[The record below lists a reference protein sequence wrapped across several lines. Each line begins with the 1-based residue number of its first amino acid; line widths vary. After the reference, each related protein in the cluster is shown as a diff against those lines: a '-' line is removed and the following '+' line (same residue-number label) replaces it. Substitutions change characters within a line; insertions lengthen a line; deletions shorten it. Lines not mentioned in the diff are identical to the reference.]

1 VAQFAIVLAN
11 REPVAPAAVTEVRD
25 DLVKLLGSVSDGR
38 SGQGRDHPVAAV
50 LALAAAA
57 VVAGMKGY
65 TAIAG
70 WVRDVPPAV
79 LADLYLRAGA
89 APARPP
95 SKATIWR
102 VITDA
107 DAGALDATV
116 GRWLT
121 GSLPGPAG
129 QGGAAGAGQDDAVE
143 LVPVRL
149 DGKTVRGA
157 RDAAGNQ
164 RHLLAALVG
173 PAARSSVVAAQA
185 EVGVKTNEVPMATA
199 VLGQTDLSG
208 KIVTADALHTV
219 KATAEFIHQAG
230 GEFVLPVK
238 ENRKALFDV
247 LDALPWH
254 QVPVAHSATDR
265 GHGRITTRTI
275 QVMPAPEDLPF
286 PHVSQVL
293 LIERYVSDLA
303 GNPISAVA
311 ALGVASPAADRASA
325 ADLARYVREQWS
337 IESLHWIRDTLYQE
351 DKSQVRTRSGP
362 RAMAALRN
370 LAICA
375 LRLSGRTDITEAT
388 RWASRSMDRPF
399 VILGLTS

>member
-337 IESLHWIRDTLYQE
+337 IESLHWL
-351 DKSQVRTRSGP
+351 RSPG
-362 RAMAALRN
+362 AG
-370 LAICA
+370 LAVASCGA
-375 LRLSGRTDITEAT
+375 DAT
-388 RWASRSMDRPF
+388 RMAFSC
-399 VILGLTS
+399 